1 MRKLLYILVML
12 AGVLY
17 ACGDKNSFEI
27 KGTIDGAA
35 NKKMVV
41 QRTDNG
47 VWVNIDSIETDG
59 DGKFAYHAPPLHSLK
74 STDWNTMADMPTSPS
89 TVSTI
94 SS

>member
-47 VWVNIDSIETDG
+47 VW
-59 DGKFAYHAPPLHSLK
+59 GKSVDLGGRRIIKKNSWACLFQ
-74 STDWNTMADMPTSPS
+74 D
-89 TVSTI
+89 
-94 SS
+94 

>member
-41 QRTDNG
+41 
-47 VWVNIDSIETDG
+47 
-59 DGKFAYHAPPLHSLK
+59 
-74 STDWNTMADMPTSPS
+74 
-89 TVSTI
+89 
-94 SS
+94 